1 MNDILKKTINKSFEN
16 STNKT
21 EFLKSIKKYI
31 LNLSSLTNDQ
41 HNINIKLFLT
51 DVDGVL
57 TDAGM
62 YYSENGDELKKFN
75 TRDGMAFEL
84 LRKSGIKIGIITS
97 EKTKIVEARA
107 IKLKMDFLFQGAV
120 DKLSIIKEICDKE
133 NISPSDVAFV
143 GDDINDKLA
152 LENVGFPFCPRDANT
167 KIKNIYNIKIL
178 NTKGGD
184 GVVREAVDYLLSKH
198 QFNNLQEKS

>member
-16 STNKT
+16 SNNKT

-31 LNLSSLTNDQ
+31 LNLSSLNNNQ
-41 HNINIKLFLT
+41 QNINIKLFLT

-75 TRDGMAFEL
+75 TKDGMAFEL
-84 LRKSGIKIGIITS
+84 LRKSGIKTGIITS
-97 EKTKIVEARA
+97 ENTKIVEARA
-107 IKLKMDFLFQGAV
+107 NKLKTDYLYQGAKE
-120 DKLSIIKEICDKE
+120 KLSIVKEICDKE
-133 NISPSDVAFV
+133 NISLSDVAFI
-143 GDDINDKLA
+143 GDDINDELV
-152 LENVGFPFCPRDANT
+152 LENVGFALCPQDANT
-167 KIKNIYNIKIL
+167 KIKNILNIKIL

-184 GVVREAVDYLLSKH
+184 GVVREAVDYLLSRY
-198 QFNNLQEKS
+198 QFNNHQE

>member
-1 MNDILKKTINKSFEN
+1 MNDILKKTIDTAFEG
-16 STNKT
+16 STNKK
-21 EFLKSIKKYI
+21 ELLNRINKYLTKLSL
-31 LNLSSLTNDQ
+31 LNKNQ

-75 TRDGMAFEL
+75 TKDGKAFEL
-84 LRKSGIKIGIITS
+84 LRKAGIKIGIITS

-107 IKLKMDFLFQGAV
+107 NKLKTDYLYQGAL
-120 DKLSIIKEICDKE
+120 DKLSIVKEICHKE
-133 NISPSDVAFV
+133 NIPLSNVAFI
-143 GDDINDKLA
+143 GDDINDELA
-152 LENVGFPFCPRDANT
+152 LKNVGLSLCPQDANT
-167 KIKNIYNIKIL
+167 KIKNINNIKIL

-184 GVVREAVDYLLSKH
+184 GVVREAVDYLLSRY
-198 QFNNLQEKS
+198 QFNNDQE